1 MKNGTQVKPVHID
14 KMLDKIVDVSVNP
27 YQEALTQELDSNLHE
42 EPSLEIKR
50 YDLTWSILS
59 TEIDYTTNKDDSP
72 YSEMNTSNLYNKLQ
86 EDEQLITESSLD
98 QWDERFEEVTCSL
111 HYSHKFDDTNDV
123 STTYLGSCLGK
134 EEPRT
139 FPVDN
144 HIPFDGRGVSKAYLS
159 NGTPMKMFFDSGA
172 SRSYLSKRFYDTNPM
187 LHDMPKYVTTCTG
200 IRIGNGSIVPALFV
214 IPILFMA
221 CGHTFE
227 IFTIVAEIDEDM
239 DLVFGFKNMV
249 GTEGLLN
256 TRTGEFDFIGRSTPI
271 FPQNDLDVRP
281 GEKAYV
287 KIKAPFCDKLSGMM
301 CAKFFSRD
309 VVNTLRIKIQDNQG
323 IVQFVNHQDEIVHLR
338 KEKAVGILDLR
349 SVGYFKVGYQKM
361 VNMAESNK
369 VFKMYHYQQVKCG
382 TGTEA
387 NQYMRITGKYKT
399 KGTMS
404 QIDEEERVGRHRKY
418 DPYPWLTKDDPRR
431 SQSDEEILYEKIDL
445 SDSALSRKEKSRLMK
460 MLIKYRNAFSLRD
473 EIGECPNLKADIK
486 VIDESPFFVRPFP
499 ISEKDKPFMDEQM
512 ERLVSLG
519 ILSKKSTS
527 HTSPVMLITRKMT
540 KDKRPVVD
548 FRLLNTRILR
558 RNTSIPLMS
567 DVLSILGN
575 SECEVVSCVDIKDA
589 YHSLR
594 LTEKSKEYCGI
605 LPYFGSPIYRYEVLP
620 MGIACAPQIWMDYIT
635 LILSEL
641 EDKKKYIAI
650 MDDLLIHSTKMA
662 HWKLLEQ
669 LLKSMCKNGLRLSP
683 KKCQLFKTKLT
694 YMGNEFNID
703 KRTMT
708 ITPLRSRTEA
718 INKIPVPRT
727 PKQCKSFCGV
737 VNYLSLFCPDL
748 QKLLKPIVD
757 LTRKDR
763 PFMWGEAQE
772 KTFNEVKL
780 RLKNPPVLHL
790 PRAEGRFILYSD
802 TSIEGTGS
810 SLWQIQEGKP
820 KLIGYASKTLPEAC
834 SRYSV
839 TELEITKSVRIQST
853 NANDMPNTM
862 QDPTPQQT
870 PMVHGGA
877 RPKTTLVGTPM
888 TLPSQTHT
896 HPLIPRRILSSTP
909 SGEKGVDI
917 GKDRPIPRIIR
928 DMENKRREFEEKKEK
943 LIKDL
948 DEERRRIIEE
958 QNRKIFHPSPVEGLD
973 LGDGLETLDPEIRIP
988 TEEDFILPPPL
999 ESLLDKAKMAYKFL
1013 PKQGDIDRLIAR
1025 INKKVLRDTNLC
1037 VDLRD
1042 LKAAYLTSPHF
1053 RDIYLYLLQNRMPLG
1068 KGAARRLDQNARNYL
1083 ILDGLLF
1090 KILDDGEGKLDTV
1103 LCIPTTKVHILLNAY
1118 HSSIIG
1124 GHTGITKCYHTI
1136 SQRFYCPNLAEN
1148 LRAYITGCHVC
1159 QLFKK
1164 GKEFKRPYQKRIN
1177 LNVPAMTKIS
1187 MDIKQMPVNKGY
1199 SHILVLLCEVTNY
1212 MVALPL
1218 MSTRTPHILEA
1229 FQRGYLAYFG
1239 PPTHIVCDQDP
1250 AFTSSLMEVF
1260 VTQLNIK
1267 VILVSPTN
1275 HQSLQAEHGIKSLS
1289 GLLVKHLSTVWSWHS
1304 VLPYSMLCYNGY
1316 SSPNLN
1322 GYSPHELVFGHK
1334 MTLSHELEIKVDTVV
1349 SGTFKEYHE
1358 KLKRNLQYMGERL
1371 QKFRS

>member
-1 MKNGTQVKPVHID
+1 MKQLKELGTSTSSTPSDFQTPQYIPNHEKVCLTKEETEYVYRSVKNGTQVKPVHID

-42 EPSLEIKR
+42 EPSLEMKR
-50 YDLTWSILS
+50 CDLTWSILS

-111 HYSHKFDDTNDV
+111 HYSHKFDDTKDV
-123 STTYLGSCLGK
+123 STTYLGNFLGK

-144 HIPFDGRGVSKAYLS
+144 HIPFDERGVSKAYLS

-214 IPILFMA
+214 IPIFFMA

-227 IFTIVAEIDEDM
+227 IFTIVAEIDDDM

-249 GTEGLLN
+249 ETEGLLN
-256 TRTGEFDFIGRSTPI
+256 TRTGEFDFIGRSIPI
-271 FPQNDLDVRP
+271 FPQNDLDVGP

-287 KIKAPFCDKLSGMM
+287 KIKAPFCDKLSGMI

-309 VVNTLRIKIQDNQG
+309 VVNTLRIKIKDNQG

-361 VNMAESNK
+361 VNLAESNK

-382 TGTEA
+382 TEIEA
-387 NQYMRITGKYKT
+387 DQYMRITGKYKT
-399 KGTMS
+399 KGSMS
-404 QIDEEERVGRHRKY
+404 QIDEEERVERHRKY
-418 DPYPWLTKDDPRR
+418 DPYPWLTEDDPRR

-460 MLIKYRNAFSLRD
+460 MLIKYRDAFSLRD

-519 ILSKKSTS
+519 ILSKNSTS

-662 HWKLLEQ
+662 HWKPLEQ
-669 LLKSMCKNGLRLSP
+669 LLKSMCKNGLKLSP

-694 YMGNEFNID
+694 YMGNEFSIN

-737 VNYLSLFCPDL
+737 VNYL
-748 QKLLKPIVD
+748 
-757 LTRKDR
+757 
-763 PFMWGEAQE
+763 
-772 KTFNEVKL
+772 
-780 RLKNPPVLHL
+780 
-790 PRAEGRFILYSD
+790 
-802 TSIEGTGS
+802 
-810 SLWQIQEGKP
+810 
-820 KLIGYASKTLPEAC
+820 
-834 SRYSV
+834 
-839 TELEITKSVRIQST
+839 
-853 NANDMPNTM
+853 
-862 QDPTPQQT
+862 
-870 PMVHGGA
+870 
-877 RPKTTLVGTPM
+877 
-888 TLPSQTHT
+888 
-896 HPLIPRRILSSTP
+896 
-909 SGEKGVDI
+909 
-917 GKDRPIPRIIR
+917 
-928 DMENKRREFEEKKEK
+928 
-943 LIKDL
+943 
-948 DEERRRIIEE
+948 
-958 QNRKIFHPSPVEGLD
+958 
-973 LGDGLETLDPEIRIP
+973 
-988 TEEDFILPPPL
+988 
-999 ESLLDKAKMAYKFL
+999 
-1013 PKQGDIDRLIAR
+1013 
-1025 INKKVLRDTNLC
+1025 
-1037 VDLRD
+1037 
-1042 LKAAYLTSPHF
+1042 
-1053 RDIYLYLLQNRMPLG
+1053 
-1068 KGAARRLDQNARNYL
+1068 
-1083 ILDGLLF
+1083 LLF
-1090 KILDDGEGKLDTV
+1090 AQI
-1103 LCIPTTKVHILLNAY
+1103 Y
-1118 HSSIIG
+1118 
-1124 GHTGITKCYHTI
+1124 
-1136 SQRFYCPNLAEN
+1136 
-1148 LRAYITGCHVC
+1148 
-1159 QLFKK
+1159 
-1164 GKEFKRPYQKRIN
+1164 
-1177 LNVPAMTKIS
+1177 
-1187 MDIKQMPVNKGY
+1187 
-1199 SHILVLLCEVTNY
+1199 
-1212 MVALPL
+1212 
-1218 MSTRTPHILEA
+1218 
-1229 FQRGYLAYFG
+1229 
-1239 PPTHIVCDQDP
+1239 
-1250 AFTSSLMEVF
+1250 
-1260 VTQLNIK
+1260 
-1267 VILVSPTN
+1267 
-1275 HQSLQAEHGIKSLS
+1275 
-1289 GLLVKHLSTVWSWHS
+1289 
-1304 VLPYSMLCYNGY
+1304 
-1316 SSPNLN
+1316 
-1322 GYSPHELVFGHK
+1322 
-1334 MTLSHELEIKVDTVV
+1334 
-1349 SGTFKEYHE
+1349 
-1358 KLKRNLQYMGERL
+1358 RNC
-1371 QKFRS
+1371 